1 MPRDRKD
8 RRLDFAR
15 LKPDIRAELLGY
27 MKAPRWLIARAL
39 RDRGGAAARA
49 LLDPR
54 RRAQKAAPSKACTRK
69 TPR

>member
-1 MPRDRKD
+1 MTHRRTGRDP
-8 RRLDFAR
+8 DFAR
-15 LKPDIRAELLGY
+15 LKPAVRAELLGD

-39 RDRGGAAARA
+39 RDPGDAAARA

-54 RRAQKAAPSKACTRK
+54 RRAPKAPPPEACARK

>member
-8 RRLDFAR
+8 RRLDVAR
-15 LKPDIRAELLGY
+15 LKPAIRAELLGD

-39 RDRGGAAARA
+39 RDPGEAAARA

-54 RRAQKAAPSKACTRK
+54 RRAPKAPPPEACARK